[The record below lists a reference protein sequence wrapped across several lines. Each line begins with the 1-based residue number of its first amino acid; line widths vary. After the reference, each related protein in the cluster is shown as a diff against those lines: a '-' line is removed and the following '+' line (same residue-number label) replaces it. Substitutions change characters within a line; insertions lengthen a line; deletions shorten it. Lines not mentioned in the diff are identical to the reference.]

1 MYKYPL
7 KLTRSCSKKQGHGVA
22 TVELVDADEQTVM
35 FARIDLRRKTSPII
49 YQGRAQRQEL
59 YQLLPRANS
68 KRRQYDVLEAGGTPV
83 GRLRMKLNGRLRG
96 KFYRKDEKIAV
107 LKANKGKYAFQL
119 HDPEARGYALL
130 LHDTVAMR
138 LEHRADEGYL
148 TITRVGALDE
158 AVEGFLLAGLCMVAA
173 FQTE

>member
-7 KLTRSCSKKQGHGVA
+7 RLTRSCSKKQGHSVA

-35 FARIDLRRKTSPII
+35 FARIDLRRKSSPII
-49 YQGRAQRQEL
+49 YRGRAQRQEL

-68 KRRQYDVLEAGGTPV
+68 KRRRYDILEAGGTSV

-96 KFYRKDEKIAV
+96 KFYRKGEKVAT

-119 HDPEARGYALL
+119 QDPDARGYALL
-130 LHDTVAMR
+130 LHDTVVMW
-138 LEHRADEGYL
+138 LEHRTDEGCL
-148 TITRVGALDE
+148 TIRRVGALDE
-158 AVEGFLLAGLCMVAA
+158 KVEGFLLAGLCMVAA
-173 FQTE
+173 FQME